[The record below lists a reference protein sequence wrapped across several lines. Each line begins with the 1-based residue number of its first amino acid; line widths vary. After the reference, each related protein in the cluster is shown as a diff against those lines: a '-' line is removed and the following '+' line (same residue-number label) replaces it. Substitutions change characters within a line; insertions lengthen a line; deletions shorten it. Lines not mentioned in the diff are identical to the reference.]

1 MILKGLKQWD
11 LLEQKFITMNLCKK
25 VCLNETDKLKES
37 TMPKT
42 YVKKIKKT
50 LTFENVNTVLKE
62 RQNFPP
68 GFESGVFLIKI
79 TDTRKRTYFRLS
91 LPSQGLWP

>member
-1 MILKGLKQWD
+1 MRSFGTKIYNDELVQEGV
-11 LLEQKFITMNLCKK
+11 LEEQIKFK
-25 VCLNETDKLKES
+25 NETDKLKES

-42 YVKKIKKT
+42 YVKKNKKT

>member
-42 YVKKIKKT
+42 YVKKIRWLLKT
-50 LTFENVNTVLKE
+50 
-62 RQNFPP
+62 
-68 GFESGVFLIKI
+68 
-79 TDTRKRTYFRLS
+79 
-91 LPSQGLWP
+91 

>member
-1 MILKGLKQWD
+1 MRSFGTKIYNDELVQEGV
-11 LLEQKFITMNLCKK
+11 LEEQIKFK
-25 VCLNETDKLKES
+25 NETDKLKES

-50 LTFENVNTVLKE
+50 LTSENVNTVLKE